1 MKQAKNPIKVNFEN
15 HTIILSKP
23 FATRAAIPDSPE
35 YKSLT
40 DVQKCYPDYKIVV
53 RTIKQP
59 SNEHYKGLT
68 YSYMEYYISTHERAD
83 ERIREY
89 NEIRLRAQCH
99 SASYGYIKKWFLKA
113 YPQIDDFTPED
124 YKKQFES
131 NLFTAKSL
139 EVKADDKSNDERA
152 A

>member
-1 MKQAKNPIKVNFEN
+1 MKQAKNPIKVNFVN
-15 HTIILSKP
+15 HTIVVSRL
-23 FATRAAIPDSPE
+23 FATRAADPKYAE
-35 YKSLT
+35 YRQLT
-40 DVQKCYPDYKIVV
+40 DVQKYYPSYEVVV
-53 RTIKQP
+53 RTIQQP

-83 ERIREY
+83 ERIKEY

-99 SASYGYIKKWFLKA
+99 SASYGYIKKWFLQV

-124 YKKQFES
+124 YKKQFEPT
-131 NLFTAKSL
+131 LFTAKSL
-139 EVKADDKSNDERA
+139 EANADNKSNDTLA